1 MIKKKNR
8 KLNLFG
14 KKVKISNEAY
24 ELFEELSKIIQLHE
38 ISMIGWAKNCYDDEN
53 PVNDYET
60 EFYNYVMSI
69 PNATETI
76 AKMEKIDQEREEL
89 KEKAKKVV
97 EKHEKSEK

>member
-38 ISMIGWAKNCYDDEN
+38 ISMIGWAKNCYDDET